1 MQSPRWRSVLMT
13 KARAGTG
20 CWTRRHCRNATLEV
34 AERESIATTT
44 NSAHKVE
51 RQINDSVWQHWNQTQ
66 KELSVDL
73 CGMFWKLMELC
84 HTTNAHV
91 DVVNLLR
98 NILTSMSWLMIWLR
112 VGTWSSSVSASSPR
126 ASPGSSTPS
135 STLDTGSTTDE
146 STTSISTDS
155 ALTSPQSISTA
166 ACDKWTGACA

>member
-20 CWTRRHCRNATLEV
+20 CWTRRHCRIATLEV
-34 AERESIATTT
+34 AERENTATTT
-44 NSAHKVE
+44 DSAHKAEV
-51 RQINDSVWQHWNQTQ
+51 QINDSVWHHRNWTQ
-66 KELSVDL
+66 KELGVLSAGCSENKWNIQTKAQVPN
-73 CGMFWKLMELC
+73 G
-84 HTTNAHV
+84 
-91 DVVNLLR
+91 LR
-98 NILTSMSWLMIWLR
+98 DILTSVSWLTIWLR